1 MESLLCNEVWLMNP
15 LLAQE
20 DADDFHAKNHAVH
33 VNSCFYS
40 SKPDFEEVV
49 GIFLEKE
56 SSYMPDIGYSKL
68 LNSSSLISTAR
79 FTAVSSLL
87 KSQRRMNLSPGTVFN
102 AVNYL
107 DRFISM
113 TRECQVNI
121 YWFFFSKFANSS
133 LVYAIQ
139 KILQGWKSWK
149 FELLSTACLSVASK
163 LNESTTFPLHE
174 FQMENSQQ
182 DSFSPGLIQQMELT
196 LLKTLAWRMD
206 CSTPFSYIELM
217 ICSIDS
223 LNKTRLDD
231 LISRVT
237 QLLLDAVIDYK
248 FLEFRSS
255 VIAMS
260 AVRCIYENNASITPL
275 NTMIPQKHMDDLIR
289 CQKMMEKLW
298 FKDHHSGNSLSPVTV
313 LKVELYNCYDY
324 RVDLSLLK
332 MPRVNIIRKRKRE
345 EAA

>member
-113 TRECQVNI
+113 TREC
-121 YWFFFSKFANSS
+121 
-133 LVYAIQ
+133 
-139 KILQGWKSWK
+139 QGWKSWK

>member
-33 VNSCFYS
+33 VNTCFYS
-40 SKPDFEEVV
+40 SKPDFEEVIE
-49 GIFLEKE
+49 IFLEKE
-56 SSYMPDIGYSKL
+56 SSYMPDIGYSKQ

-113 TRECQVNI
+113 TRECQ
-121 YWFFFSKFANSS
+121 
-133 LVYAIQ
+133 
-139 KILQGWKSWK
+139 GWKSWK

-163 LNESTTFPLHE
+163 LNESTTCPLHE
-174 FQMENSQQ
+174 FQTENSQQ

-206 CSTPFSYIELM
+206 CTTPFSYIELM

-237 QLLLDAVIDYK
+237 QLLLDALIDYK

-260 AVRCIYENNASITPL
+260 AVRCINENNASITPL

-298 FKDHHSGNSLSPVTV
+298 FKDHHNGNSLSPVTV
-313 LKVELYNCYDY
+313 LKVEWYNCYDY

-345 EAA
+345 EAES